1 MAPFLQVKNISKE
14 FAGVKALTDI
24 SIDFNKGEVHALLG
38 ENGAGKS
45 TLIKIISGVY
55 APTSGSVL
63 LDGKACRFH
72 NPRQALDRGIVVI
85 HQELSIANDLTVAEN
100 IYLGCEPR
108 IQNGFFLDRKKM
120 EADAQAILDFMEVDI
135 LSTAVAR
142 HLTAAQQQ
150 MVEIAKVISKN
161 AQVVIMDEP
170 TSSLSEHE
178 INALFK
184 QIRIL
189 QKNNIAII
197 YITHRL
203 KELFEIADRVTVLR
217 DGCKVN
223 TFSMKDVDEKT
234 LVTSM
239 VGREMKDYYNR
250 QKHTPGKELL
260 RIEHLSRDG
269 EFSDSR
275 RTDARHRRKR
285 EVGILRLDERIR
297 CAGRRDHHGFFR
309 AAGDHRHQRQN
320 LGDVRGACER
330 RTRLYGS
337 DGRKDHGFCERK
349 RRYAN
354 RIKNRTD
361 VSAAIQSF

>member
-135 LSTAVAR
+135 RSTAVAR

-170 TSSLSEHE
+170 T
-178 INALFK
+178 
-184 QIRIL
+184 
-189 QKNNIAII
+189 
-197 YITHRL
+197 
-203 KELFEIADRVTVLR
+203 
-217 DGCKVN
+217 
-223 TFSMKDVDEKT
+223 
-234 LVTSM
+234 
-239 VGREMKDYYNR
+239 
-250 QKHTPGKELL
+250 
-260 RIEHLSRDG
+260 
-269 EFSDSR
+269 
-275 RTDARHRRKR
+275 
-285 EVGILRLDERIR
+285 
-297 CAGRRDHHGFFR
+297 
-309 AAGDHRHQRQN
+309 
-320 LGDVRGACER
+320 
-330 RTRLYGS
+330 
-337 DGRKDHGFCERK
+337 
-349 RRYAN
+349 
-354 RIKNRTD
+354 
-361 VSAAIQSF
+361 

>member
-135 LSTAVAR
+135 RSTAVAR

-269 EFSDSR
+269 EFSDISF
-275 RTDARHRRKR
+275 AVHAG
-285 EVGILRLDERIR
+285 EILGISGLI
-297 CAGRRDHHGFFR
+297 G
-309 AAGDHRHQRQN
+309 AAKG
-320 LGDVRGACER
+320 
-330 RTRLYGS
+330 
-337 DGRKDHGFCERK
+337 
-349 RRYAN
+349 
-354 RIKNRTD
+354 
-361 VSAAIQSF
+361 